1 MAVAQGRALGAAGA
15 ELAAD
20 ERGQGQRWR
29 RQTRLPDPGGGRHRS
44 RRSGL
49 GYCFVAMDGAFAFQ
63 GRAEQ
68 SRAEGVGGMG
78 FDSRRGE
85 GEEAKQQ
92 QQWRQGGRENKMMK
106 GSPSSS
112 ISIITLCPLQ
122 SAAVFFSYIKQHQT
136 HRLPASSTHNKSD
149 PDDYIL
155 HV

>member
-1 MAVAQGRALGAAGA
+1 MEHSHSKG
-15 ELAAD
+15 
-20 ERGQGQRWR
+20 
-29 RQTRLPDPGGGRHRS
+29 
-44 RRSGL
+44 
-49 GYCFVAMDGAFAFQ
+49 
-63 GRAEQ
+63 EQ

-112 ISIITLCPLQ
+112 ISIITLSPLQ
-122 SAAVFFSYIKQHQT
+122 SAVFFSHIKQ